1 MNYSTI
7 TQELIEKRFD
17 VLPEKVRGVLD
28 SEKNREKTNKIC
40 SGNFLDE
47 EQSLIVEQLTSLIL
61 LGFVSPKQ
69 LQSELM
75 INAGLTEENAA
86 KISETI
92 KEEILSEAGNDL
104 GRVYSPLA
112 ESTSDEIKIE
122 ATKEEVAIKTP
133 IDAITGPQTAKIAS
147 TATAEPAP
155 FVLYQDNQQKQPT
168 EERKPLNRPFS
179 FSFNIFKPQNTA
191 PTRSQVQAKIETN
204 EAGKKITEAKAVK
217 VTLPHRTV
225 HYSEFRSPVSPFG
238 GNTIT
243 NMEMPENLTKPAPTP
258 ITDNFP
264 ATPMPAAEPKN
275 DEEVIDLRNL

>member
-17 VLPEKVRGVLD
+17 VLPEKVRETLD

-40 SGNFLDE
+40 SENFLDE

-86 KISETI
+86 KVSETI
-92 KEEILSEAGNDL
+92 KEEVLSEAGSDL

-112 ESTSDEIKIE
+112 EPTSDEIKIE
-122 ATKEEVAIKTP
+122 ATKEEVAIRTP
-133 IDAITGPQTAKIAS
+133 IDTITEPQTIKVS
-147 TATAEPAP
+147 STTATEPAP
-155 FVLYQDNQQKQPT
+155 FVLYQDNQQKQPVT
-168 EERKPLNRPFS
+168 ERKPLNRPFS

-191 PTRSQVQAKIETN
+191 PSRSQVQAKIETI
-204 EAGKKITEAKAVK
+204 ETDKKITEAKAVK
-217 VTLPHRTV
+217 VMLPHRTV

-243 NMEMPENLTKPAPTP
+243 NMEMPENLTKPAVMPV
-258 ITDNFP
+258 TDNS
-264 ATPMPAAEPKN
+264 PMPTAEPKN
-275 DEEVIDLRNL
+275 DEGVIDLRNL